1 MMTPQKEDDNWSTSR
16 DHSLEIKR
24 PRQDSP
30 DAEYTSHI
38 SVVKIAPPI
47 SVVKI
52 VPPRDKTT
60 PEHQTGVNNEGGTKA
75 VIQNRKSSVTTITS
89 DDEWLPTDMDNLSA
103 ISATTR
109 SWVGDSTEGNETG
122 DALMSVRASEQRLAA
137 RITSVYKTNV
147 TSSTM
152 LFNTFLF
159 YCEV

>member
-1 MMTPQKEDDNWSTSR
+1 MKRPATQNEDDNLSTSR

-60 PEHQTGVNNEGGTKA
+60 PEHQTGVNNEGLTKV
-75 VIQNRKSSVTTITS
+75 VIQYRKSSGTTITS
-89 DDEWLPTDMDNLSA
+89 DDEWLPTDMDNN
-103 ISATTR
+103 IS
-109 SWVGDSTEGNETG
+109 
-122 DALMSVRASEQRLAA
+122 
-137 RITSVYKTNV
+137 Y
-147 TSSTM
+147 
-152 LFNTFLF
+152 NTQLDR
-159 YCEV
+159 